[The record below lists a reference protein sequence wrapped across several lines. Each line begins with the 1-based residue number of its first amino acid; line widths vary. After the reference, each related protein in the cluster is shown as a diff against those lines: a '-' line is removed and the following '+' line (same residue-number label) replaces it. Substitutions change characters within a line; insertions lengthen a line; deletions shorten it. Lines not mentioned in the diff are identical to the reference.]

1 MVPVAIAQLPT
12 MGSIK
17 WKWLY
22 SVPLGNSSK
31 WLRHGIISTAWVYI
45 DGIHFE
51 TEIIVTDDPKK
62 YIDSPAWSVCKFL
75 VIFILNIKN

>member
-22 SVPLGNSSK
+22 SGPLGNSSK
-31 WLRHGIISTAWVYI
+31 WLRHGIISTAGVYI
-45 DGIHFE
+45 DGIQFE
-51 TEIIVTDDPKK
+51 TEIRRPTWNWNSEMLGHYLSWGNTAIMLLGDR
-62 YIDSPAWSVCKFL
+62 L
-75 VIFILNIKN
+75 